1 MKKVLRNLKRGKPA
15 YRISSQSITSKE
27 RLEFD
32 KKTRDLEA
40 DIRLLNDTIHEI
52 RKINNQIKSSTL
64 QLSNELKSVYIE
76 EDHFQKIKN
85 IRKNIEANSQLLS
98 IRMDA
103 YDMLLNPEYGG
114 EDMIVP
120 IDVYRKVDKI
130 RKCLFAIRVEKGLN
144 ITLNGHTERKYRL
157 NNNIELALF
166 IIFENAIKYS
176 PENETI
182 IADFFEVGND
192 LEIKVS
198 NLGVQPSDEE
208 LPRLRERG
216 FRSINVTEKTSIEG
230 SGLGLYLLEQI
241 CVSNNVKLHI
251 YTGPNVKRFNGVNYT
266 PFNVKLT
273 FSNFVI

>member
-1 MKKVLRNLKRGKPA
+1 MKKVLRSIKKGKSA
-15 YRISSQSITSKE
+15 YKNSSHSITSKE

-52 RKINNQIKSSTL
+52 RKINNQIKSSSL

-76 EDHFQKIKN
+76 EEHFQRIKN

-130 RKCLFAIRVEKGLN
+130 RKCLYAIRVEKGLN
-144 ITLNGHTERKYRL
+144 IILNGHTERKYRL

-182 IADFFEVGND
+182 TADFFEVGDD
-192 LEIKVS
+192 LEIIVS

-208 LPRLRERG
+208 FPRLRERG
-216 FRSINVTEKTSIEG
+216 FRSENVTEKTNIEG

-241 CVSNNVKLHI
+241 CVSNNVKLQI
-251 YTGPNVKRFNGVNYT
+251 YTGPNVKKFNGINYT

-273 FSNFVI
+273 FGNFDI